1 MLYLVATPIGN
12 LEDITLR
19 ALRILREVDL
29 IAAEDTRTTGKLLH
43 HFEITTP
50 MVSYHE
56 YSEENRI
63 DFLMEKLQTE
73 KIALVTDAGMP
84 SVSDPG
90 FRLVQSAVALGHPIV
105 PIPGANAALTAL
117 IASGLPTDRFLFLGF
132 LPRQTTARQTALRDV
147 QKLPY
152 TLIFYEAPHRLLES
166 LQDLLDLLGDRP
178 ICIGR
183 ELTKFYEEFWRGS
196 ISDALVDFGG
206 RDAIRG
212 EVTLVL
218 GGATEEVKIW
228 TEAEIRIALVQ
239 KIDQGF
245 SPKDAIQWVCELS
258 SWRKKQVYAVANQL
272 FGK

>member
-50 MVSYHE
+50 MISYHE
-56 YSEENRI
+56 YSEENRV
-63 DFLMEKLQTE
+63 DLLVGKLQSQNV
-73 KIALVTDAGMP
+73 ALVTDAGMP

-90 FRLVQSAVALGHPIV
+90 FRLVQAAIELGHPVV

-117 IASGLPTDRFLFLGF
+117 IGSGLPTDRFLFLGF
-132 LPRQTTARQTALRDV
+132 LPRQTTARQTNLRDV

-166 LQDLLDLLGDRP
+166 LKDLLEVLGDRP

-183 ELTKFYEEFWRGS
+183 ELTKFYEEFWRGT
-196 ISDALVDFGG
+196 IRGALADFEA
-206 RDAIRG
+206 RDLIRG
-212 EVTLVL
+212 EVTLVV
-218 GGATEEVKIW
+218 GGANETVKSW
-228 TEAEIRIALVQ
+228 TETEIRAALVQ

-258 SWRKKQVYAVANQL
+258 SWRKKQVYEIANQL
-272 FGK
+272 LGK